1 MHTTHPE
8 ARTILIV
15 ERDRVVRELQ
25 AHFLAEA
32 GFEVE
37 FVDDGQAALDRV
49 AVSLP
54 SLIVTEIMIPKVD
67 GLTLC
72 RRLRDDPRTRDVPIV
87 VFSILAAAARADDA
101 GASAYLRKPLIE
113 SVFVTTIQDVIAA
126 QSNEK
131 KEQQWV
137 SQ

>member
-1 MHTTHPE
+1 METSQPE
-8 ARTILIV
+8 RRTILIV
-15 ERDRVVRELQ
+15 EGDRLVRELQ
-25 AHFLAEA
+25 GHFLAEA

-37 FVDDGQAALDRV
+37 FVGDGQAALDRV
-49 AVSLP
+49 GIIVP

-72 RRLRDDPRTRDVPIV
+72 RLLRDDPRTRDVPIV

-101 GASAYLRKPLIE
+101 GASAYLRKPLVE

-126 QSNEK
+126 QSNGR
-131 KEQQWV
+131 KEQ
-137 SQ
+137 S

>member
-1 MHTTHPE
+1 MQTTHPE
-8 ARTILIV
+8 PRTILIV

-101 GASAYLRKPLIE
+101 GARAYLRKPLVE
-113 SVFVTTIQDVIAA
+113 SVFVTTIQDIIAA
-126 QSNEK
+126 QSNER
-131 KEQQWV
+131 KEQQWA